1 EQMNQPVLVF
11 EKKLL
16 KFFLIFFF
24 ILHVLAIISVPLS
37 SFLTPIE
44 REVSFVVDVLPET
57 AIPAPTTA
65 EEPPATDM
73 LPQLPKKFTVKSE
86 QLPSLPKAAT
96 EEDAQDN
103 EPSDEVAAHN
113 DDGNLLKAKDALKR
127 LALERL
133 RSQKLQE
140 TKKQRALTKQMH
152 KALLNISSLKNSD
165 AVRSKYQT
173 VLRVFIRRNF
183 ILPDIHDLKNADI
196 KVKLE
201 IKINDKGYLSKMR
214 IIQSSNNKIFDELA
228 ASAVKN
234 SSPFP
239 TPPREL
245 IEQDIII
252 ILTPL
257 MTS

>member
-1 EQMNQPVLVF
+1 MSHPIPAF
-11 EKKLL
+11 EKKLF
-16 KFFLIFFF
+16 KFFFVFFF
-24 ILHVLAIISVPLS
+24 ALHVVAILAVPLS
-37 SFLTPIE
+37 SFLAPIE
-44 REVSFVVDVLPET
+44 KEVSFAVDILPET
-57 AIPAPTTA
+57 VIPAPTNETTK
-65 EEPPATDM
+65 PDNSM
-73 LPQLPKKFTVKSE
+73 LPQLPKKFAIKSE
-86 QLPSLPKAAT
+86 QLTSLPKTTLAKTNA
-96 EEDAQDN
+96 N
-103 EPSDEVAAHN
+103 EQSDEVIANN
-113 DDGNLLKAKDALKR
+113 DDTNLIKAKEALKR

-133 RSQKLQE
+133 RSQKKQE
-140 TKKQRALTKQMH
+140 TKKQRVLTSQMQ
-152 KALLNISSLKNSD
+152 KALLNISSVKNSD

-245 IEQDIII
+245 IEQNIII

>member
-1 EQMNQPVLVF
+1 MSLPTPAF

-16 KFFLIFFF
+16 KFFFVFFLGLHIVA
-24 ILHVLAIISVPLS
+24 ILAVPLS
-37 SFLTPIE
+37 SFLAPIE
-44 REVSFVVDVLPET
+44 KQVSFAVDILPET
-57 AIPAPTTA
+57 VIPAPTN
-65 EEPPATDM
+65 EATKPNSNM
-73 LPQLPKKFTVKSE
+73 LPQLPKKFAIKSE
-86 QLPSLPKAAT
+86 QLTSLPKTTPDKAS
-96 EEDAQDN
+96 DN
-103 EPSDEVAAHN
+103 EQNDELTANSDAT
-113 DDGNLLKAKDALKR
+113 NLIKAKEALKR

-133 RSQKLQE
+133 RSQKKQE
-140 TKKQRALTKQMH
+140 SKKQRALTNQMQ
-152 KALLNISSLKNSD
+152 KALLNISSIKSSD
-165 AVRSKYQT
+165 AVRAKYQT

-183 ILPDIHDLKNADI
+183 ILPDIHDLKNANI

>member
-1 EQMNQPVLVF
+1 MNLPISAF
-11 EKKLL
+11 EKKLF
-16 KFFLIFFF
+16 KFFF
-24 ILHVLAIISVPLS
+24 IFFLALHVIAIFAVPFS
-37 SFLTPIE
+37 SFLVPAE
-44 REVSFVVDVLPET
+44 KELNFAVDILPET
-57 AIPAPTTA
+57 VVTTK
-65 EEPPATDM
+65 TDETTKPDSSM
-73 LPQLPKKFTVKSE
+73 LPQLPKKFSVKSE
-86 QLPSLPKAAT
+86 QLASLPKAAINS
-96 EEDAQDN
+96 ENNN
-103 EPSDEVAAHN
+103 EQSDEIIANN
-113 DDGNLLKAKDALKR
+113 DDTNLIKAKEALKR

-133 RSQKLQE
+133 RSQKKQE
-140 TKKQRALTKQMH
+140 TKNQRVLTKQMQ
-152 KALLNISSLKNSD
+152 KALLNISSIKSSD

-214 IIQSSNNKIFDELA
+214 IIKSSNNKIFDELA